1 MAADSIDMIIE
12 VKEAYIATSQ
22 GNLFARAWGYPGE
35 KLPIILFHDSLGSV
49 DLWRDFPARLAKATG
64 HPVIAYDRLGFGKS
78 DPHPDHLQLDFI
90 INEPKTGLL
99 ALRRHYALG
108 KMILFGHSIG
118 GPMAVA
124 AGVQFPESTSAIIT
138 EAAQTCVEEKT
149 ISGIKDARLIYQ
161 NPEQLKR
168 LSRYHGEKA
177 KWVLDAWT
185 ETWLSP
191 RFRNWTLDDE
201 LRRLQ
206 CPVLAIHGEND
217 AYGSIENPKRITH
230 LAPKGGDCLILDKCG
245 HIPHRE
251 MPDTVL
257 EAVDM
262 FLQKLSLADNL
273 PPSC

>member
-1 MAADSIDMIIE
+1 MATDNLDMLPE
-12 VKEAYIATSQ
+12 VKETFIPTPQ
-22 GNLFARAWGYPGE
+22 GKLFARAWGRLGE
-35 KLPIILFHDSLGSV
+35 NIPVILFHDSLGSV
-49 DLWRDFPARLAKATG
+49 ELWRDFPSRLAKATG

-78 DPHPDHLQLDFI
+78 ASHPGHLQPDFI
-90 INEPKTGLL
+90 NNEAKAGVH
-99 ALRRHYALG
+99 ALRKYFALD

-124 AGVQFPESTSAIIT
+124 AGVEFPDSTSAIIT

-149 ISGIKDARLIYQ
+149 ISGIKDARLLYQ
-161 NPEQLKR
+161 HPKQIKR

-177 KWVLDAWT
+177 QWVLDAWT

-191 RFRNWTLDDE
+191 KFRNWNLDNE

-217 AYGSIENPKRITH
+217 EYGSVENPKRIIQ

-251 MPDTVL
+251 MPYTVL
-257 EAVDM
+257 EAVDK
-262 FLQKLSLADNL
+262 FLKNLSL
-273 PPSC
+273 